1 MKILVDT
8 GPLYAFFNKRDQW
21 NWWVGK
27 TLGEYEPPLYTCES
41 VISETIFLLQRSSM
55 KIGELMELIE
65 RGHLVVQ
72 PAFITKSDQERIQ
85 VILTNYQNVSASFA
99 DACLV
104 RMAEIH
110 DSSQIMTLDS
120 DFTIY
125 RKSGDVPL
133 NLISPF

>member
-1 MKILVDT
+1 MKILIDT

-41 VISETIFLLQRSSM
+41 VISETIFLFQRSSM
-55 KIGELMELIE
+55 QVGGLLELIT
-65 RGHLVVQ
+65 RGHLVVE
-72 PAFITKSDQERIQ
+72 PVFKSKKDRQRTQE
-85 VILTNYQNVSASFA
+85 ILINYQNLPASFA

-104 RMAEIH
+104 RMSENSNLSKIL
-110 DSSQIMTLDS
+110 TLDN

-125 RKSGDVPL
+125 RTSNGEVL
-133 NLISPF
+133 QLISPF

>member
-1 MKILVDT
+1 MMILVDT

-41 VISETIFLLQRSSM
+41 VISETIFLLQRSSLE
-55 KIGELMELIE
+55 IRGLMELIA

-72 PAFITKSDQERIQ
+72 PAFTSKNDQNRIQ
-85 VILTNYQNVSASFA
+85 QILTNYQNLPASFA
-99 DACLV
+99 DACIV
-104 RMAEIH
+104 RMAEVH
-110 DSSQIMTLDS
+110 NSTQIMTFDS

-125 RKSGDVPL
+125 RKSGGEPL

>member
-1 MKILVDT
+1 MILVDT

-41 VISETIFLLQRSSM
+41 VISETIFLLQRSSLE
-55 KIGELMELIE
+55 IRGLMELIA

-72 PAFITKSDQERIQ
+72 PAFTSKNDQNRIQ
-85 VILTNYQNVSASFA
+85 QILTNYQNLPASFA
-99 DACLV
+99 DACIV
-104 RMAEIH
+104 RMAEVH
-110 DSSQIMTLDS
+110 NSTQIMTFDS

-125 RKSGDVPL
+125 RKSGGEPL

>member
-1 MKILVDT
+1 MTLVDT

-41 VISETIFLLQRSSM
+41 VIAETIFLLQRSSM
-55 KIGELMELIE
+55 EIGGLKELIE

-72 PAFITKSDQERIQ
+72 PAFISKSDQERIHE
-85 VILTNYQNVSASFA
+85 ILTNYQNVPASFA

-110 DSSQIMTLDS
+110 DSSWIMTLDS

-125 RKSGDVPL
+125 RKSGGELL

>member
-1 MKILVDT
+1 MMILIDT

-27 TLGEYEPPLYTCES
+27 TLGEYKPPLYTCES

-55 KIGELMELIE
+55 EIEGLMELIT
-65 RGHLVVQ
+65 RGQLVVQ
-72 PAFITKSDQERIQ
+72 PAFTSKKDQKRIEQ
-85 VILTNYQNVSASFA
+85 ILTNYQNLPASFA

-104 RMAEIH
+104 RMAEVH
-110 DSSQIMTLDS
+110 ESSQIMTLDS

-125 RKSGDVPL
+125 RKSGGDPIS
-133 NLISPF
+133 LISPF